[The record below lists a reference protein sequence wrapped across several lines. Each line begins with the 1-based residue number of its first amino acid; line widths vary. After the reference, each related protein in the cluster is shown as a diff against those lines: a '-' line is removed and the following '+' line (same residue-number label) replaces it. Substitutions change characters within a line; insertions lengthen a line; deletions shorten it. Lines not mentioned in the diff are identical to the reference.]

1 MNVVVNKIREGNVV
15 LKVTGNSRED
25 VLRFCDAL
33 QKTYKLMLI
42 GKLID
47 SDDGGTHCYID
58 LALDSEVR
66 VGGGSE

>member
-1 MNVVVNKIREGNVV
+1 MFYVFV
-15 LKVTGNSRED
+15 
-25 VLRFCDAL
+25 
-33 QKTYKLMLI
+33 MHLI